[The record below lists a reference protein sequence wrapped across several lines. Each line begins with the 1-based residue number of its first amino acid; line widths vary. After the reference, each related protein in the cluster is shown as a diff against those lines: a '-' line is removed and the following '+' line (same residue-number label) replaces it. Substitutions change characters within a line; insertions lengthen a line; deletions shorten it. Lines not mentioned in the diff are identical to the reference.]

1 MKALPL
7 FLKFGFLLLVI
18 LIVYLLLGPT
28 VCEMA
33 FKGGQQ
39 RVVTLARLHNL
50 KVVMFHISEM
60 AAQGIIDFPEDIGDL
75 VPLLLEELGPA
86 DFMDISSSLETLI
99 DGWGNEMRFEGDIEK
114 YFVRSAGPD
123 KKFYTDDDIYLTG
136 NPDGEYIIDGSSQK
150 ILTARAL
157 STRMKAVPFLE
168 PTGYYRVSLPGRYTV
183 IPKYEGDR
191 SEITFLYARDNYVK
205 IIAEPTRRDWN
216 PEEEMNDRLGALQSG
231 LDEEFFEFKIL
242 SYNLVQFEDGSGY
255 EINLQNDDI
264 LAHEYGMYNN
274 FYVSVTVLI
283 MASGE
288 ERQEIMDILTEEVR
302 TNLKIH

>member
-33 FKGGQQ
+33 FKGGKQ
-39 RVVTLARLHNL
+39 RVITLARLHSL
-50 KVVMFHISEM
+50 KVVMFHITEM

-136 NPDGEYIIDGSSQK
+136 NPDGEYIIDGSSQR

-191 SEITFLYARDNYVK
+191 SEMTFLYARDNYVK
-205 IIAEPTRRDWN
+205 IIAEPIRRDWD
-216 PEEEMNDRLGALQSG
+216 PEEEMNNRLDALQSG
-231 LDEEFFEFKIL
+231 LDEEFFGFEIS
-242 SYNLVQFEDGSGY
+242 SYDLVQFEDGSGY